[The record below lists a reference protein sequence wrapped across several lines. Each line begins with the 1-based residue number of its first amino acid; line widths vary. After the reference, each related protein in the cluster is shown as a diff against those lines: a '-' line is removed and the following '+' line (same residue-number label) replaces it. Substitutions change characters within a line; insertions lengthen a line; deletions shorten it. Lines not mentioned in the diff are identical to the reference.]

1 MEATRSTALQDVLE
15 QQIWVLEE
23 LAEEEA
29 ALQRAVAQRDWPAA
43 ESIIDGLRDR
53 ADRFAALEEV
63 RHEAYREMLRSVG
76 ASESMPFPVA
86 LGRLDEASRRLLTDL
101 YRRLKAALFRVRS
114 VSEGLDAFVAAL
126 ATTTRGILDEIYPSR
141 KGKMYGRSGQV
152 ARTED
157 WALVVNRHL

>member
-1 MEATRSTALQDVLE
+1 MEVTRSTALQDVLE

-23 LAEEEA
+23 LAEQEA

-43 ESIIDGLRDR
+43 ESIIDGLRER
-53 ADRFAALEEV
+53 ADRFAGLEQV
-63 RHEAYREMLRSVG
+63 RHEAYLEMLHSVG
-76 ASESMPFPVA
+76 ATESVPFPVA
-86 LGRLDEASRRLLTDL
+86 LGRLDDGSRRRLTEL

-126 ATTTRGILDEIYPSR
+126 VTTTRGILEEIYPSR
-141 KGKMYGRSGQV
+141 KGRMYGRRGQV
-152 ARTED
+152 AGTED